1 MVQGAVL
8 AALLS
13 CLLALPSPARA
24 APSVRL
30 TASFSPDRLGA
41 GTTIKVGFQIAY
53 PSGQAP
59 LAATEI
65 QFFLPRGLGI
75 ATSELGLQSCLPA
88 QLELGGRAACPPNS
102 LMGHGSAVTAVPFG
116 SRFVI
121 EHTAVTLFS
130 APVENGN
137 PQLLF
142 VATGESPV
150 IAEVIFAA
158 LILPAGPR
166 FGGVIDTRLPLVPSV
181 PNGPDVALL
190 GLQTTI
196 GPAGITYRENVGGRI
211 VSFRPRG
218 ILLPKSCPRGGFPF
232 AVHLSFSDGS
242 GAGAGAAVPCP
253 RRRAGR
259 G

>member
-1 MVQGAVL
+1 M
-8 AALLS
+8 
-13 CLLALPSPARA
+13 
-24 APSVRL
+24 RL
-30 TASFSPDRLGA
+30 QASFSPERLGA
-41 GTTIKVGFQIAY
+41 GTTIKIGFHVAY
-53 PSGQAP
+53 PSGAAP
-59 LAATEI
+59 LAATAI

-75 ATSELGLQSCLPA
+75 ATSELGLQNCQPS
-88 QLELGGRAACPPNS
+88 QLELLGRAACPTDS

-121 EHTAVTLFS
+121 ERTSIALFS
-130 APVENGN
+130 GPLQSGD

-142 VATGESPV
+142 VAAGEYPV
-150 IAEVIFAA
+150 IAEVIFSA
-158 LILPAGPR
+158 LVLSTGPR
-166 FGGVIDTRLPLVPSV
+166 FGGLIQTQLPLVPSV

-196 GPAGITYRENVGGRI
+196 GPAGITYSEEIGGRI
-211 VSFRPRG
+211 VRFRPRG

-242 GAGAGAAVPCP
+242 GAGANATVRCP
-253 RRRAGR
+253 PGHI